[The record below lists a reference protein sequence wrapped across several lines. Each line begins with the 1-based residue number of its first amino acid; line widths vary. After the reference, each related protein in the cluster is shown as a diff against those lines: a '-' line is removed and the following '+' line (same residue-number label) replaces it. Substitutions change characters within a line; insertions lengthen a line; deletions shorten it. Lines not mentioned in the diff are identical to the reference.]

1 LADLAAQ
8 LATAKKEA
16 ADNYDRFM
24 RTAADLEN
32 LRKRTLREKEELRLY
47 SASRV
52 LEDLLPVMDNLA
64 LGLTAAK
71 QPNAD
76 LKTLTGGVDMVL
88 TQFKSALGNHGL
100 KEIHPAGLP
109 FDPHQHEALSHA
121 PSPEVKAEHVL
132 NVIRTGYSLNGRL
145 LPFGWAR
152 VARLML
158 TGRSRT
164 GRLPVIGIAPA
175 WRHHP
180 AGAMALGLL
189 LQGCIAAAR
198 ARGWQELEISWVLP
212 QNLAMQ
218 QTCDRLGAPETG
230 RWRLWQTALAST

>member
-1 LADLAAQ
+1 MKSTDESAATPNPEPVAPAPAAPESAPSADLVAQ

-47 SASRV
+47 STSRV

-100 KEIHPAGLP
+100 KEIHPAGQP

-121 PSPEVKAEHVL
+121 PSPDVKAEHVL

-145 LPFGWAR
+145 LRPA
-152 VARLML
+152 
-158 TGRSRT
+158 S
-164 GRLPVIGIAPA
+164 VIVSSGPT
-175 WRHHP
+175 
-180 AGAMALGLL
+180 
-189 LQGCIAAAR
+189 AAAK
-198 ARGWQELEISWVLP
+198 
-212 QNLAMQ
+212 
-218 QTCDRLGAPETG
+218 ETVI
-230 RWRLWQTALAST
+230 

>member
-1 LADLAAQ
+1 MKPTDESAATPNPEPAAPAPAAPESAASADLAAQ

-32 LRKRTLREKEELRLY
+32 LRKRTLREKEELRMY

-100 KEIHPAGLP
+100 KEIHPAGQP

-121 PSPEVKAEHVL
+121 PSPDVKAEHVL

-145 LPFGWAR
+145 LRPA
-152 VARLML
+152 
-158 TGRSRT
+158 S
-164 GRLPVIGIAPA
+164 VIVCSGPT
-175 WRHHP
+175 
-180 AGAMALGLL
+180 
-189 LQGCIAAAR
+189 AAAK
-198 ARGWQELEISWVLP
+198 
-212 QNLAMQ
+212 
-218 QTCDRLGAPETG
+218 ETVI
-230 RWRLWQTALAST
+230 

>member
-1 LADLAAQ
+1 MKPTDESSATPNPEPAAPASAAPESAPSADLAAQ

-145 LPFGWAR
+145 LRPA
-152 VARLML
+152 
-158 TGRSRT
+158 S
-164 GRLPVIGIAPA
+164 VIVSSGPT
-175 WRHHP
+175 
-180 AGAMALGLL
+180 
-189 LQGCIAAAR
+189 AAAK
-198 ARGWQELEISWVLP
+198 
-212 QNLAMQ
+212 
-218 QTCDRLGAPETG
+218 ETVI
-230 RWRLWQTALAST
+230 